1 MASLQKNGIK
11 QEGKKTKKYLYQNII
26 NCIFSWAR
34 FVILNVL
41 KEAGEDFL
49 TLEETVDKE
58 GNPDLLMTLDRTK
71 ISSVGM
77 PAMGKFLEKLQVY
90 KSIGDYESGKKMF
103 DSYSQFDETWIRWRE
118 IIIAK
123 QQPRRA
129 VVQANSFIEGTVR
142 DIMISLTTRY

>member
-1 MASLQKNGIK
+1 M
-11 QEGKKTKKYLYQNII
+11 
-26 NCIFSWAR
+26 
-34 FVILNVL
+34 ILNVL
-41 KEAGEDFL
+41 KEAGEGFL
-49 TLEETVDKE
+49 TLEETVDKD

-103 DSYSQFDETWIRWRE
+103 DGYSQFDETWIRWRD

-123 QQPRRA
+123 QKPKRA

-142 DIMISLTTRY
+142 DMISLNTTRYY